1 MPSAAAGSIVM
12 SLREY
17 EVFVPM
23 VAELRKAQA
32 ITDHALD
39 DVVVRSSA
47 VVEGLDLAFEDI
59 GKLRQVGV
67 LLAQ

>member
-1 MPSAAAGSIVM
+1 MVT

-17 EVFVPM
+17 EVFLRV

-39 DVVVRSSA
+39 DVVVRLSA
-47 VVEGLDLAFEDI
+47 VVEGLDPAFEDI
-59 GKLRQVGV
+59 EKLRHVGV

>member
-1 MPSAAAGSIVM
+1 MVT

-17 EVFVPM
+17 EVFLRV
-23 VAELRKAQA
+23 VAELWKAQA

-39 DVVVRSSA
+39 DVVVRLSA
-47 VVEGLDLAFEDI
+47 VVEGLDPAFEDI
-59 GKLRQVGV
+59 EKLRHVGV